1 MFLWI
6 LWEVLE
12 MDFSNRDNNQQ
23 LADFIR
29 EQRLEL
35 DLNLND
41 VSEKI
46 GVPIQ
51 HLKNIENG
59 EFSRFDE
66 FYLKMYIKKYASF
79 LSLNVDELYQRFYG
93 EQIKQA
99 TVVKIQTQKKQK
111 RNLNFG
117 RIGVIGGAIAVVLL
131 AGIFIVQMMEQM
143 DQPKNPE
150 NIVHNP
156 NSSGL
161 IGEVTDQTPE
171 ETMPP
176 VEEAE
181 SNLPKTE
188 VMKVSQEGQKSVF
201 DVTTESDTLDLKIIF
216 GDNCWLDGKINDGTS
231 IVSGTYEKE
240 STFEHTIK
248 KEDLQNNEGSLV
260 FNIGNATALQMMV
273 NGEVIEIDQNLAPH
287 QYITINMKVK

>member
-1 MFLWI
+1 
-6 LWEVLE
+6 
-12 MDFSNRDNNQQ
+12 MDFSNKDNNQQ
-23 LADFIR
+23 LADVIR

-35 DLNLND
+35 GLNLND

-111 RNLNFG
+111 RNLNFR
-117 RIGVIGGAIAVVLL
+117 RIGAIGGVIIVLLL
-131 AGIFIVQMMEQM
+131 AGTFIVQMMEQM
-143 DQPKNPE
+143 NQPKNPG

-156 NSSGL
+156 SSSEL
-161 IGEVTDQTPE
+161 MGEVTEQTPE
-171 ETMPP
+171 EIKPP
-176 VEEAE
+176 VTELE
-181 SNLPKTE
+181 SSVSKTE
-188 VMKVSQEGQKSVF
+188 VVKVLQEGQTAVF
-201 DVTTESDTLDLKIIF
+201 DVASESATLDLKIIF
-216 GDNCWLDGKINDGTS
+216 GENCWLEGKINGGTS
-231 IVSGTYEKE
+231 IVSGTYEKD

-260 FNIGNATALQMMV
+260 FNIGNATALQMTV
-273 NGEVIEIDQNLAPH
+273 NGEIIEIDQTLAPH